1 MPILQPAVTVTWHSL
16 PGMSWSDV
24 YPAERLAPPDVAWQS
39 RYAEISAGLR
49 QDLGPGW
56 TMEHVGST
64 SVPGLVAK
72 PVIDLAL
79 RLPQGCLLADTSA
92 WFARAG
98 WTAPVV
104 VGDHWA
110 TFLLID
116 EVRSAIGH
124 IFRPEQWSEAH
135 VRLFA
140 EWLRTHPADRDSYA
154 DLKRA
159 LVERGT
165 WGSDYTTAKGAFV
178 LEVVNRARAARG
190 LPSANA
196 PR

>member
-1 MPILQPAVTVTWHSL
+1 MTVTWHSL

-24 YPAERLAPPDVAWQS
+24 YPAKRLAAPDVAWPS
-39 RYAEISAGLR
+39 RYAEISAGLL
-49 QDLGPGW
+49 QELGPGW
-56 TMEHVGST
+56 TTEHVGST

-79 RLPQGCLLADTSA
+79 RLPHGCLLADTSPS
-92 WFARAG
+92 FVRAG
-98 WTAPVV
+98 WTAPVA

-110 TFLLID
+110 TFLMTD

-124 IFRPEQWSEAH
+124 IFAPEQWPEAD

-154 DLKRA
+154 DLKRT
-159 LVERGT
+159 LVEQGT
-165 WGSDYTTAKGAFV
+165 WGSDYTAAKAAFV
-178 LEVVNRARAARG
+178 LDVVNDARAARG
-190 LPSANA
+190 LPPLNE
-196 PR
+196 PL